1 MARRELGLV
10 IGYATSLV
18 GGVLSLVLYAHLLG
32 PAEYGRLAVNLALVE
47 ALQGVLFQ
55 WHRLAVVRFWASSE
69 RTDIASYLTTYHL
82 TWLGMTC
89 LVLLALGVAQI
100 VAPGMRAVIWPAT
113 IAMGIGKSA
122 ALYAQELARAAGAS
136 LRYSIGALCITIGSS
151 VAAVAAYNITHSI
164 LSILLSSTFVFAAS
178 AALCGLHAGLLAAGG
193 RFSSQYFRS
202 MLHYGAPLV
211 PVFVATTALTRL
223 DRPVLAEFV
232 APTVVG
238 VYAATTALISNVI
251 SAGCLL
257 VVTPAYPW
265 LLRQKECR
273 PEDNYRRLHARMG
286 LLMLGG
292 VLAISTSFYCARL
305 TILPILLG
313 NEIGGAASSYVLPL
327 LAISIVG
334 AFRAHFLDQAYHLF
348 SRTRALMTINLGTL
362 VVAAIAV
369 YVGARWNGLNGL
381 LCGLFIANVLSLLA
395 SAGFS
400 RSFVN
405 LKQLTDGVVRLA
417 LVSAISGIA
426 GELSG
431 QLWTLS
437 RPHSSLTGIASASVA
452 IFIFAVGMYSTNV
465 GAIRSFSLR
474 RS

>member
-1 MARRELGLV
+1 MVRRELGLV
-10 IGYATSLV
+10 VGYATSLV

-55 WHRLAVVRFWASSE
+55 WHRLAVVKFWASSE
-69 RTDIASYLTTYHL
+69 RTDIASYLTTYHV
-82 TWLGMTC
+82 TWVGLAC
-89 LVLLALGVAQI
+89 LVLLALGAAQI
-100 VAPGMRAVIWPAT
+100 VAPDMRAVIWTAT

-122 ALYAQELARAAGAS
+122 ALYAQELARAADAS
-136 LRYSIGALCITIGSS
+136 LRYSVGALCITIGSS
-151 VAAVAAYNITHSI
+151 IAGVAAYNVTHSI
-164 LSILLSSTFVFAAS
+164 VSILLSSTFVFAVS
-178 AALCGLHAGLLAAGG
+178 AALCGLRKGLLGAGG
-193 RFSSQYFRS
+193 RFSAQYFRL

-232 APTVVG
+232 APAVVG
-238 VYAATTALISNVI
+238 VYAAAMALISNVI

-273 PEDNYRRLHARMG
+273 SEDNYRRLHARVG

-305 TILPILLG
+305 TVLPILLG
-313 NEIGGAASSYVLPL
+313 DEIGRAASAYVLPL

-348 SRTRALMTINLGTL
+348 SRTRALMMINLVTL
-362 VVAAIAV
+362 VVAAVAV
-369 YVGARWNGLNGL
+369 YLGTRWNGLNGL
-381 LCGLFIANVLSLLA
+381 LCGLLIANVLSLLA
-395 SAGFS
+395 SATFS

-417 LVSAISGIA
+417 LVSIISGIA
-426 GELSG
+426 GEVCG
-431 QLWTLS
+431 QLWVLS
-437 RPHSSLTGIASASVA
+437 MSHSILTGIASASVA
-452 IFIFAVGMYSTNV
+452 MLVFAAGMYSTNV